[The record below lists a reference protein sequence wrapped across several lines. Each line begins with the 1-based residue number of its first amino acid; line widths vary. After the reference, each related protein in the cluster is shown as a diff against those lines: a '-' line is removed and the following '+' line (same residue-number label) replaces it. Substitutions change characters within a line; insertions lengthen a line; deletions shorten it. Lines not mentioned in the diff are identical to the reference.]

1 MKKRVIIFGATGT
14 LGAQIA
20 VHLKSLDYEVF
31 AVGHRKNDNGFFA
44 EKGIS
49 YFSLDI
55 SNQQD
60 FEQLPTDNI
69 YAVLHFAGALPAS
82 MKGYDASLYI
92 TSIIQGTFNV
102 LEYTRK
108 IRADRIVFPQSLFDI
123 SYLFG
128 AKIPI
133 PADAERK
140 APLSGDHAMYVIAK
154 NAAVDMIEH
163 YHQVYG
169 LKRFILRLSRVYMY
183 HPNPYTYT
191 DGEKTLISDRHL
203 IYKAIQG
210 EDIEIWGDPNRLLET
225 CCVKDFLQIVEKALI
240 APIDGGIYNIG
251 SGGSTLQER
260 IEGIIDVFNPEDKKS
275 KIIYCPEKRSAQQFV
290 LDISKTIKELGYQ
303 PRYSWKDY
311 LLDFKKDMETQ
322 PFAKLWGE
330 EEDYYQLEI

>member
-1 MKKRVIIFGATGT
+1 MKKRVIVFGATGT

-20 VHLKSLDYEVF
+20 VYLNSLNYEVF
-31 AVGHRKNDNGFFA
+31 AVGNRKNDNGFFA
-44 EKGIS
+44 EKGMQ
-49 YFSLDI
+49 YFSVDI
-55 SNQQD
+55 TDSSA
-60 FEQLPTDNI
+60 FEQLPTENI

-102 LEYTRK
+102 LEFTRK
-108 IRADRIVFPQSLFDI
+108 VKADRIVFPQSLFDI

-128 AKIPI
+128 TTAPI
-133 PADAERK
+133 PADSERK

-163 YHQVYG
+163 YYQVYG

-191 DGEKTLISDRHL
+191 DGEKTLISDRYL
-203 IYKAIQG
+203 IYKAMRG

-260 IEGIIDVFNPEDKKS
+260 INGIIEVFNPENKKS
-275 KIIYCPEKRSAQQFV
+275 RIIYSPKKRNAQQFV

-330 EEDYYQLEI
+330 EKDYYHF